1 MNILNLI
8 NELKVSL
15 KRASEKFRNS
25 LGLKFDIPEVSIEIP
40 AQSIHGELS
49 TNISMVCSKLFK
61 MPPIKIANY
70 IVENIDKN
78 KCVKKCEVA
87 GAGFINF
94 FLEDNFFSD
103 TLNEIN
109 SDYGKINYGCNK
121 KVLVEFISSNPTG
134 PMHIGNARLGALGDS
149 LSEILKYAGYDVST
163 EFYVNDA
170 GNQIKK
176 FSESLSSRYIQIF
189 DKNEVF
195 PEDGYHGND
204 IKELAQKFADIH
216 GDSFLSKD
224 RAELQSKICD
234 FALPMNIQRI
244 KENLS
249 NYKIFYDNWFHESD
263 LYKSGEIDK
272 TINLL
277 KSKNATYVKDDAL
290 WFKATDFG
298 CDKDEVLIRNNK
310 IPTYFAADI
319 AYHANKFFTRK
330 FDICIDFL
338 GADHHGH
345 TPRMHAAMEC
355 LGIDKSRLIFIIS
368 QFVRLVRNGKVDSM
382 SKRSGNAETLEDFMK
397 IVNVDCARFI
407 FNMQDA
413 NSTMDFDI
421 DLAVK
426 NDNSNP
432 SYYVK
437 YAYARIRSILK
448 KIEDV
453 DLSNLD
459 LNLLDSESERK
470 LIFLLS
476 EFPLEIEE
484 SARLLDSTRIVKYVI
499 KVASFFHKFYNENK
513 VNCDNKKLREA
524 RYYLCLKTSI
534 VIENILRMMKVD
546 VPEYM

>member
-1 MNILNLI
+1 MNILSLI
-8 NELKVSL
+8 NELKLSI
-15 KRASEKFRNS
+15 KNASETFRDS
-25 LGLKFDIPEVSIEIP
+25 LNLSFEIPEVSIEIP

-49 TNISMVCSKLFK
+49 TNISMVCAKLFK
-61 MPPIKIANY
+61 MPPVKIANH
-70 IVENIDKN
+70 IVENIQKN
-78 KCVKKCEVA
+78 PYVKKCEVA
-87 GAGFINF
+87 GNGFVNF
-94 FLEDNFFSD
+94 FLEDKFFSD
-103 TLNEIN
+103 TLNEIDSN
-109 SDYGKINYGCNK
+109 YGKINYGSSK

-149 LSEILKYAGYDVST
+149 LSEILKYAGYDVLK
-163 EFYVNDA
+163 EFYINDA

-176 FSESLSSRYIQIF
+176 FSESLASRYIQIF

-195 PEDGYHGND
+195 PDDGYHGD
-204 IKELAQKFADIH
+204 DVTELAQQFANIH
-216 GDSFLSKD
+216 GDSFLSRSRID
-224 RAELQSKICD
+224 LQKSICD
-234 FALPMNIQRI
+234 FALPINIKRI
-244 KENLS
+244 KDNLS
-249 NYKIFYDNWFHESD
+249 DYKIFYDNWFHESD

-272 TINLL
+272 AIDSI
-277 KSKNATYVKDDAL
+277 KSKGKTYIKDDAL

-298 CDKDEVLIRNNK
+298 CDKDEVLVRNNK
-310 IPTYFAADI
+310 IPTYFAADV

-345 TPRMHAAMEC
+345 ISRMHAAMKC
-355 LGIDKSRLIFIIS
+355 LGIDESRLIFIIS
-368 QFVRLVRNGKVDSM
+368 QFVRLVKDGKVDSM

-426 NDNSNP
+426 NDNTNP

-437 YAYARIRSILK
+437 YAYARIKSILK
-448 KIEDV
+448 KIDNIN
-453 DLSNLD
+453 LSNLE
-459 LNLLDSESERK
+459 LNLLKSESEKK
-470 LIFLLS
+470 LVFLLS
-476 EFPLEIEE
+476 EFPLEIRE

-513 VNCDNKKLREA
+513 VNCDDRKLRDA

-534 VIENILRMMKVD
+534 VIENVLKMMKVD
-546 VPEYM
+546 MPDHM